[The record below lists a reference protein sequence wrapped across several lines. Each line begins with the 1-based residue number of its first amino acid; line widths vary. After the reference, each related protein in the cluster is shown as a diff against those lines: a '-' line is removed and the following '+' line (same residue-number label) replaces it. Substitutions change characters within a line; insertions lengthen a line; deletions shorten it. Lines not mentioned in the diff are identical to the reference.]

1 MRTIVEIVNK
11 GSVEGDGGNRDAS
24 FGYVK
29 DCHVEDTLQVK
40 MQ

>member
-1 MRTIVEIVNK
+1 MEIVNK
-11 GSVEGDGGNRDAS
+11 GSMEGDGGNCDAF

-29 DCHVEDTLQVK
+29 DCHVEDTLQVR

>member
-1 MRTIVEIVNK
+1 MEIVNK
-11 GSVEGDGGNRDAS
+11 GSMEGDGGDCDAFF

-29 DCHVEDTLQVK
+29 DCHVEDTLQVR